1 VAELLDLRFLGSVIV
16 TLLVIMDPPGVVPIF
31 LGLAGKRPVRE
42 RSRLALQATA
52 TSFGVIVL
60 FAVLGQQVLSYLKIS
75 LPALQGAGG
84 LLLLLVSLE
93 LLTGQSEKQVA
104 ERDVNVALVPLG
116 TPVLAGP
123 GAIVATILFA
133 QKADSTSQYFALALG
148 VVIVHI
154 LIWSA
159 MRFSSGIAKVLGD
172 AGITIVT
179 RIAGLLLAAIGV
191 QLIADAI
198 FGFIK
203 ASGS

>member
-1 VAELLDLRFLGSVIV
+1 MAELLDLRFLGSVIV

-123 GAIVATILFA
+123 C
-133 QKADSTSQYFALALG
+133 DCCNN
-148 VVIVHI
+148 
-154 LIWSA
+154 
-159 MRFSSGIAKVLGD
+159 
-172 AGITIVT
+172 
-179 RIAGLLLAAIGV
+179 
-191 QLIADAI
+191 
-198 FGFIK
+198 FIC
-203 ASGS
+203 AES

>member
-1 VAELLDLRFLGSVIV
+1 MAELLDLRFLGSVIV
-16 TLLVIMDPPGVVPIF
+16 TLIFIMDPPGVVPIF
-31 LGLAGKRPVRE
+31 LGLAGKRPARE
-42 RSRLALQATA
+42 RSRLAFQATM

-93 LLTGQSEKQVA
+93 LLTGQGEREVA
-104 ERDVNVALVPLG
+104 EQDVNVALVPLG
-116 TPVLAGP
+116 TPLLAGP

-133 QKADSTSQYFALALG
+133 QKAEGAPQYLSLALG

-154 LIWSA
+154 LIWAA
-159 MRFSSGIAKVLGD
+159 MRFSGGIARVLGD

-191 QLIADAI
+191 QLIADSI
-198 FGFIK
+198 FGFIQ
-203 ASGS
+203 ASM

>member
-1 VAELLDLRFLGSVIV
+1 MADFLDLRFLGSVIV
-16 TLLVIMDPPGVVPIF
+16 TLTVIMDPPGVVPIF
-31 LGLAGKRPVRE
+31 LGLAGKRPGRE
-42 RSRLALQATA
+42 QSRLAFQATM

-60 FAVLGQQVLSYLKIS
+60 FAVLGQQVLQYLKIS

-93 LLTGQSEKQVA
+93 LLTGQGEKETVEQ
-104 ERDVNVALVPLG
+104 DVNVALVPLG
-116 TPVLAGP
+116 TPLLAGP

-133 QKADSTSQYFALALG
+133 QKADGSTQYLALALG
-148 VVIVHI
+148 VVVVHI
-154 LIWSA
+154 LIWMA
-159 MRFSSGIAKVLGD
+159 MRFSGGIAKVLGD

-198 FGFIK
+198 FGFIQ
-203 ASGS
+203 ASM

>member
-16 TLLVIMDPPGVVPIF
+16 TLIFIMDPPGVVPIF
-31 LGLAGKRPVRE
+31 LGLAGKRPARE
-42 RSRLALQATA
+42 RSRLAFQATM

-93 LLTGQSEKQVA
+93 LLTGQGEREVA
-104 ERDVNVALVPLG
+104 EQDVNVALVPLG
-116 TPVLAGP
+116 TPLLAGP

-133 QKADSTSQYFALALG
+133 QKAEGAPQYLSLALG

-154 LIWSA
+154 LIWAA
-159 MRFSSGIAKVLGD
+159 MRFSGGIARVLGD

-191 QLIADAI
+191 QLIADSI
-198 FGFIK
+198 FGFIQ
-203 ASGS
+203 ASM